1 MLFLREHPGE
11 YETTRLIL
19 GHKNLNTTVRFYSGL
34 EQADALRRLDAL
46 IDRHRKKP
54 ENSLMTR
61 RSFTKDWPDRD
72 RILWE
77 GGVEPGDLFENG
89 GAGASWSAASRLK
102 VAYGYNSWLLWLAAK
117 DLYDPNISPADR
129 VTRERV
135 AAYVS
140 ELSAALAPYTVL
152 SRVQELYDALR
163 VIAPEWNRNWLT
175 QICRTLRAQVRPAR
189 DKFSRLK
196 PIDELTALGE
206 RLMEEAETASEWSAR
221 RRAVAYRDGLMI
233 ALLAY
238 RPIRRKNLAMMRLGG
253 HLVKVSGSW
262 QILFAAEETKSHL
275 PYEAVLPSALTP
287 RLERYLDVH
296 RPVLMRGKQADNQA
310 NALPAHPD
318 LDALWVSEVGT
329 QLKYCALGYRIFVRT
344 QDAFGRGISPHL
356 FRDAAATSIAVDN
369 PNHVGD
375 ASLVLGHADHRMTEK
390 HYNHARSLEASRK
403 HAATL
408 AQLRRS
414 LTAQRRG

>member
-1 MLFLREHPGE
+1 
-11 YETTRLIL
+11 
-19 GHKNLNTTVRFYSGL
+19 
-34 EQADALRRLDAL
+34 
-46 IDRHRKKP
+46 
-54 ENSLMTR
+54 
-61 RSFTKDWPDRD
+61 
-72 RILWE
+72 
-77 GGVEPGDLFENG
+77 
-89 GAGASWSAASRLK
+89 LK
-102 VAYGYNSWLLWLAAK
+102 AH
-117 DLYDPNISPADR
+117 
-129 VTRERV
+129 
-135 AAYVS
+135 
-140 ELSAALAPYTVL
+140 
-152 SRVQELYDALR
+152 
-163 VIAPEWNRNWLT
+163 
-175 QICRTLRAQVRPAR
+175 VRPAR

-221 RRAVAYRDGLMI
+221 RPAVAYRDGLMI

-238 RPIRRKNLAMMRLGG
+238 RPIRRKNLAMMRLGR
-253 HLVKVSGSW
+253 HLVKVTGCW
-262 QILFAAEETKSHL
+262 QILFAAEETKSHV

-310 NALPAHPD
+310 NVLPAHSEH
-318 LDALWVSEVGT
+318 DALWVSQRGT
-329 QLKYCALGYRIFVRT
+329 QLSIAALAGRIAAHT
-344 QDAFGRGISPHL
+344 KAAFGRRVSPHL

-369 PNHVGD
+369 PKYIGD
-375 ASLVLGHADHRMTEK
+375 ASLVLGHADHRVTEK

>member
-1 MLFLREHPGE
+1 M
-11 YETTRLIL
+11 
-19 GHKNLNTTVRFYSGL
+19 
-34 EQADALRRLDAL
+34 
-46 IDRHRKKP
+46 
-54 ENSLMTR
+54 
-61 RSFTKDWPDRD
+61 
-72 RILWE
+72 
-77 GGVEPGDLFENG
+77 
-89 GAGASWSAASRLK
+89 
-102 VAYGYNSWLLWLAAK
+102 AYGYNSWLLWLAAK

-262 QILFAAEETKSHL
+262 QILFAAEETKSHV

-310 NALPAHPD
+310 NALPAHPESRR
-318 LDALWVSEVGT
+318 AMG
-329 QLKYCALGYRIFVRT
+329 LGSWNPAQVLTPLRYRIVVHT
-344 QDAFGRGISPHL
+344 KAAFGRSVSPHL

-369 PNHVGD
+369 PNHIGD